1 MNYRDRALEGLIEA
15 ERELRENAERTAR
28 EYRALVLELAQRLA
42 GEALE
47 ARRVENPGIPQVWT
61 PADWRA
67 FWWSVAIHPVSG
79 KSAWTGGNGNGNGNG
94 NGQVK
99 ALESEISRL
108 KSEVE
113 ALRSA
118 LERTKVELAQERK
131 AKEALLELSR
141 VEEKAEK
148 KQKAQ
153 ESKAEKEQSKAK
165 HVISKDMLSEYHR
178 NLVEELRE
186 FVIPS
191 APLKF
196 KEQLNPDEALRYKRK
211 VLILYLVA
219 VKGICSRL
227 EIDRVMSALENVSAR
242 TNSIR
247 KPADELVKSGLLVA
261 GTLRMES
268 PIVTGLA
275 VYRLSEDG
283 KALCQAWGWQVV
295 ENEWERLIRL
305 HQGES
310 QEAHTVAILA
320 FALHARLRG
329 WNVSI
334 LPEVAGK
341 ADPDVAVEKD
351 GERWYVEV
359 ERGDGSRR
367 KWKNLA
373 GLNSGRVALCAAD
386 PAGRDRL
393 VRDCKAERLNGV
405 ATDLRTLIFD
415 GDSPRNLVDISPAE
429 PLWLENW

>member
-1 MNYRDRALEGLIEA
+1 MSYRDRALEGLIEA
-15 ERELRENAERTAR
+15 ERKLRENAESAAR

-47 ARRVENPGIPQVWT
+47 ARRLENPGVPQVWT

-67 FWWSVAIHPVSG
+67 FWWSVTLHPASSG
-79 KSAWTGGNGNGNGNG
+79 WQSGGNGNGH
-94 NGQVK
+94 NGQGK
-99 ALESEISRL
+99 ALEGEISRL

-118 LERTKVELAQERK
+118 LERTRVELAQERK
-131 AKEALLELSR
+131 AREELAKN
-141 VEEKAEK
+141 KAEK
-148 KQKAQ
+148 K
-153 ESKAEKEQSKAK
+153 AEKKEQKQEARHLVS
-165 HVISKDMLSEYHR
+165 VEMLSEAHR
-178 NLVEELRE
+178 GWLEELQE
-186 FVIPS
+186 LVIPA
-191 APLKF
+191 APLRF
-196 KEQLNPDEALRYKRK
+196 REQLNPEEALRYKRK
-211 VLILYLVA
+211 ALILYLVA

-247 KPADELVKSGLLVA
+247 KPADELANAGLLVSES
-261 GTLRMES
+261 LRMES
-268 PIVTGLA
+268 PFVTGLA

-283 KALCQAWGWQVV
+283 KALCRAWGWQVV

-305 HQGES
+305 HQGEN
-310 QEAHTVAILA
+310 QEAHTVMILA
-320 FALHARLRG
+320 FTLHARLRG

-341 ADPDVAVEKD
+341 ADPDVVLEKD

-429 PLWLENW
+429 PLWLEEW